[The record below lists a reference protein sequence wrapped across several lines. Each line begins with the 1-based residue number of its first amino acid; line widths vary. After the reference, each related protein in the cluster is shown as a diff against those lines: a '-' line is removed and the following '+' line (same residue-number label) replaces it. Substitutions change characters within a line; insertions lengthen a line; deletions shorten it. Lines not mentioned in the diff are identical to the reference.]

1 MFDRA
6 KPRTP
11 VGSASAFVLSSEPRG
26 SRSDIWADAGQAIEL
41 AHRQGAPIGQAARVA
56 VAIVL
61 VVAAKLLAAAVV
73 G

>member
-1 MFDRA
+1 MFDKA
-6 KPRTP
+6 KPRTS

-26 SRSDIWADAGQAIEL
+26 ADAGQAIEL
-41 AHRQGAPIGQAARVA
+41 AHRQRAPIGQAARVA